1 MNLFADIRELVI
13 GALDALVAEGALPQ
27 GLSFDNV
34 AVEPPRD
41 AAHGDMA
48 TNAAMVL
55 AKPAGL
61 KPRDIAEAL
70 AGKLTEDARISDA
83 MVAGPGFL
91 NLRLDGAAWTGL
103 VSTILTDPAY
113 GRSTLGAGRKV
124 NVEYVSANPTGPLH
138 VGHTRGAV
146 FGDALASLLEF
157 AGHEVTRE
165 YYINDGGAQ
174 VDVLAR
180 SAYERYREALGHAP
194 EIAEGLYPGDYL
206 VPVGEALKEKYGD
219 SLLDKGEEHWL
230 EDVREFAIA
239 RMMEMIRE
247 DLAALG
253 VEMDVF
259 FSEKSLYGT
268 GRIEAAIEELRGK
281 DLIYKG
287 TLEPPKG
294 KMPEDWEPREQT
306 LFRSTAHGDD
316 VDRPIMKSDG
326 AWTYF
331 APDIAYHYDKVTRG
345 FDALIDVFG
354 ADHGGYVKRMKAAV
368 SALSDGKVPL
378 DIKLTQLVKLYK
390 NGEPF
395 KMSKRAGNFVTL
407 RDVVDAVGKDVT
419 RFHMLTRKNDAPLD
433 FDFDKVLEQSR
444 ENPVF
449 YVQYANARVHS
460 VLRKAAAMGVVP
472 GQPVQSEKAEL
483 QEQPSKQEGKEEN
496 TRLAAMPRNHGV
508 ATFAFSGEDEPRALT
523 RRIPKPV
530 AFYSG
535 GGMQSARLDISDEAE
550 ISVAKKLAEWPRL
563 VEIAAR
569 GHEPHRIAFYLYDL
583 ASELHGLW
591 NKGNENPALRFV
603 QEGDSEATSAKIALP
618 KAVSI
623 VISAGL
629 GILGVTP
636 AEEMR

>member
-1 MNLFADIRELVI
+1 MNLFSEIRGLV
-13 GALDALVAEGALPQ
+13 LDALAQMQSEGALPE

-41 AAHGDMA
+41 PAHGDMA

-55 AKPAGL
+55 AKPAKM
-61 KPRDIAEAL
+61 KPRDIADVL
-70 AGKLTEDARISDA
+70 AGKLAADDRITSA
-83 MVAGPGFL
+83 EVAGPGFL
-91 NLRLDGAAWTGL
+91 NLRLAPSVWQGVLAAVLEKG
-103 VSTILTDPAY
+103 TDY
-113 GRSTLGAGRKV
+113 GRSTMGHGQKV

-146 FGDALASLLEF
+146 FGDALASLL
-157 AGHEVTRE
+157 AYSGHDVTRE

-180 SAYERYREALGHAP
+180 SAYERYREANGLSP

-206 VPVGEALKEKYGD
+206 IPIGEALKEKYGD
-219 SLLDKGEEHWL
+219 SLIDKPESEWL
-230 EDVREFAIA
+230 EDLRNFATNA
-239 RMMEMIRE
+239 MMDLIRA
-247 DLAALG
+247 DLKALG

-268 GRIEAAIEELRGK
+268 GRIEAALESLTEKG
-281 DLIYKG
+281 LIYEG
-287 TLEPPKG
+287 VLEPPKG
-294 KMPEDWEPREQT
+294 KKPEDWEPREQT
-306 LFRSTAHGDD
+306 LFKSTEHGDD
-316 VDRPIMKSDG
+316 VDRPVKKSDG
-326 AWTYF
+326 SWTYF

-378 DIKLTQLVKLYK
+378 DIKLTQLVKLWK

-407 RDVVDAVGKDVT
+407 RDVVDQVGPDVT
-419 RFHMLTRKNDAPLD
+419 RFVMLTRKNDAPLD

-449 YVQYANARVHS
+449 YVQYAHARVMS
-460 VLRKAAAMGVVP
+460 VLRRAAEAGIAADDATL
-472 GQPVQSEKAEL
+472 GTADLSKNDHASE
-483 QEQPSKQEGKEEN
+483 
-496 TRLAAMPRNHGV
+496 
-508 ATFAFSGEDEPRALT
+508 LT
-523 RRIPKPV
+523 
-530 AFYSG
+530 
-535 GGMQSARLDISDEAE
+535 
-550 ISVAKKLAEWPRL
+550 VAKKLAEWPRL

-569 GHEPHRIAFYLYDL
+569 TNEPHRVAFYLYEL
-583 ASELHGLW
+583 AGDFHALW
-591 NKGNENPALRFV
+591 NKGNDETQLRFI
-603 QEGDSEATSAKIALP
+603 QDGDVATSQSKIALAR
-618 KAVSI
+618 AVSV

-636 AEEMR
+636 AQEMR

>member
-1 MNLFADIRELVI
+1 MNLFTEMRGLVLE
-13 GALDALVAEGALPQ
+13 ALDQMQAEGALPQ
-27 GLSFDNV
+27 GLDFANV

-55 AKPAGL
+55 AKPAGQ

-70 AGKLTEDARISDA
+70 ATRLAADDRVAKAE
-83 MVAGPGFL
+83 VAGPGFL
-91 NLRLDGAAWTGL
+91 NLTLAAPVWQRVVGTVLQDGT
-103 VSTILTDPAY
+103 AY
-113 GRSTLGAGRKV
+113 GRSDMGQGKKV

-146 FGDALASLLEF
+146 FGDALASLLDY
-157 AGHEVTRE
+157 AGYQVTRE

-180 SAYERYREALGHAP
+180 SVYLRYLEAHGQAV
-194 EIAEGLYPGDYL
+194 EFADGTYPGEYL
-206 VPVGEALKEKYGD
+206 VEVGQALKDKVGD
-219 SLLDKGEEHWL
+219 AYVGQPEEVWL
-230 EDVREFAIA
+230 EDIRNFATDA
-239 RMMEMIRE
+239 MMDLIRA
-247 DLAALG
+247 DLAQLG
-253 VEMDVF
+253 VQMDVF
-259 FSEKSLYGT
+259 YSEKSLYGT
-268 GRIEAAIEELRGK
+268 GRIEAAIDSLRAKG
-281 DLIYKG
+281 LIYRG

-294 KMPEDWEPREQT
+294 KLPEDWEPREQT
-306 LFRSTAHGDD
+306 LFKSTEHGDD

-331 APDIAYHYDKVTRG
+331 APDIAYHYDKVSRG

-368 SALSDGKVPL
+368 SALSDGRVPL
-378 DIKLTQLVKLYK
+378 DIKLCQLVKLWK

-407 RDVVDAVGKDVT
+407 RDVVEQVGPDVT
-419 RFHMLTRKNDAPLD
+419 RFVMLTRKNDAPLD

-449 YVQYANARVHS
+449 YVQYAHARVSS
-460 VLRKAAAMGVVP
+460 VLRRAAEAGIDV
-472 GQPVQSEKAEL
+472 
-483 QEQPSKQEGKEEN
+483 
-496 TRLAAMPRNHGV
+496 
-508 ATFAFSGEDEPRALT
+508 
-523 RRIPKPV
+523 
-530 AFYSG
+530 
-535 GGMQSARLDISDEAE
+535 SDEALRAADLGLLGHE
-550 ISVAKKLAEWPRL
+550 AELAVMRKLAEWPRL

-569 GHEPHRIAFYLYDL
+569 TNEPHRIAFYLYEL
-583 ASELHGLW
+583 AGDFHALW
-591 NKGNENPALRFV
+591 NRGNDLVELRFI
-603 QEGDSEATSAKIALP
+603 QDGDEGTSQAKIALARSV
-618 KAVSI
+618 AV

-629 GILGVTP
+629 AILGVTP